1 MYAIETNGL
10 SKSFRNIYA
19 VQNLDLRVPEGS
31 IYGFIGENGS
41 GKSTTEK
48 LISGLLVPD
57 SGQIRLYGR
66 PFTDPGVRARMGVLI
81 ENPGCFPG
89 STVYQNLMM
98 QALNLNIKTPKSEVE
113 RVLKLVSM
121 GGAANRK
128 FKECSL
134 GMKQR
139 LGVAQ
144 SLLGRPRMLVLDE
157 PINGLDADGMRI
169 VRETLVSLNRE
180 EGVTILI
187 SSHILGELSKI
198 ATHYGIIRNGT
209 LIKEMHE
216 SEMSEECRD
225 FVFMKT
231 GNDALASTILSR
243 TYTEVELKDGG
254 IRVYDETESAK
265 VGGLMYANGIPVNE
279 IMFNK
284 IGLEEYYLKL
294 MSKAPDRASTHQPAP
309 STVPAQSNVMAHSNV
324 SAQSNVSVQHGAGP
338 AQSNASAQ
346 SAVSALG
353 RKEAS

>member
-1 MYAIETNGL
+1 MYAIETIGL

-19 VQNLDLRVPEGS
+19 VQNLDLHVPEGS
-31 IYGFIGENGS
+31 IYGFIGDNGS

-48 LISGLLVPD
+48 LICGLLVPTGGD
-57 SGQIRLYGR
+57 IRLYGR
-66 PFTDPGVRARMGVLI
+66 HYTDPGVRASMGVLI
-81 ENPGCFPG
+81 ENPGCFPN

-98 QALNLNIKTPKSEVE
+98 QALNLSIKHPKSEVE

-169 VRETLVSLNRE
+169 VRETLIDLNRE

-209 LIKEMHE
+209 LIREMHE
-216 SEMSEECRD
+216 SEMSKECRD
-225 FVFMKT
+225 YVFMKT
-231 GNDALASTILSR
+231 VNDTKAVVILSQK
-243 TYTEVELKDGG
+243 YEEVEQRDGG
-254 IRVYDETESAK
+254 IRIYDETESTN
-265 VGGLMYANGIPVNE
+265 VGGLMYANDIPVKE
-279 IMFNK
+279 IAYNK
-284 IGLEEYYLKL
+284 IGLEEYYLKT
-294 MSKAPDRASTHQPAP
+294 MSKTLQDANKPAD
-309 STVPAQSNVMAHSNV
+309 A
-324 SAQSNVSVQHGAGP
+324 
-338 AQSNASAQ
+338 ASAT
-346 SAVSALG
+346 SLDN
-353 RKEAS
+353 RKGVA

>member
-1 MYAIETNGL
+1 MYAIETGGL

-19 VQNLDLRVPEGS
+19 VQDLNMRVPEGS

-48 LISGLLVPD
+48 LISGLLVP
-57 SGQIRLYGR
+57 SGGEIRLYGKHYA
-66 PFTDPGVRARMGVLI
+66 DAGVRSRMGVLI
-81 ENPGCFPG
+81 ENPGCFPN

-98 QALNLNIKTPKSEVE
+98 QTLNLDIKNPKAEVT

-121 GGAANRK
+121 AGAANRK
-128 FKECSL
+128 FNQCSL

-144 SLLGRPRMLVLDE
+144 SLLGRPRLMVLDE

-169 VRETLVSLNRE
+169 VRETLIDLNRE

-209 LIKEMHE
+209 LIKEMRE

-225 FVFMKT
+225 FVFVQT
-231 GNDALASTILSR
+231 SNDAKSISVLAQKYKEI
-243 TYTEVELKDGG
+243 EQKDEG
-254 IRVYDETESAK
+254 IRVYDESESAK
-265 VGGLMYANGIPVNE
+265 VGGLLYANAIDVNE
-279 IMFNK
+279 ISFKK
-284 IGLEEYYLKL
+284 IGLEEYYLKI
-294 MSKAPDRASTHQPAP
+294 MSNKR
-309 STVPAQSNVMAHSNV
+309 
-324 SAQSNVSVQHGAGP
+324 
-338 AQSNASAQ
+338 
-346 SAVSALG
+346 
-353 RKEAS
+353 EAA

>member
-1 MYAIETNGL
+1 MYAIETIEL

-19 VQNLDLRVPEGS
+19 VQDLNMKVPEGS

-48 LISGLLVPD
+48 LVSGLLVPS
-57 SGQIRLYGR
+57 SGEIRLYGK
-66 PFTDPGVRARMGVLI
+66 PYTDAGVRARTGVLI
-81 ENPGCFPG
+81 ENPGCFPN

-98 QALNLNIKTPKSEVE
+98 QALNLDIKNPKAEIE

-121 GGAANRK
+121 AGSAGRK
-128 FKECSL
+128 FKQCSL

-144 SLLGRPRMLVLDE
+144 SLLGRPRLLILDE

-169 VRETLVSLNRE
+169 VRETLIDLNRE

-225 FVFMKT
+225 FVFVKT
-231 GNDALASTILSR
+231 GNDMQAVTLLSQKYR
-243 TYTEVELKDGG
+243 EIEQKDGG
-254 IRVYDETESAK
+254 IRIYDETESSN

-279 IMFNK
+279 ITFNK
-284 IGLEEYYLKL
+284 VGLEEYYLKI
-294 MSKAPDRASTHQPAP
+294 MSNKKGG
-309 STVPAQSNVMAHSNV
+309 N
-324 SAQSNVSVQHGAGP
+324 
-338 AQSNASAQ
+338 
-346 SAVSALG
+346 
-353 RKEAS
+353 

>member
-19 VQNLDLRVPEGS
+19 VQNLDMKVPEGA

-48 LISGLLVPD
+48 LVTGLLVPT
-57 SGQIRLYGR
+57 SGDINLYGR
-66 PFTDPGVRARMGVLI
+66 HYTDAGVRARMGVLI
-81 ENPGCFPG
+81 ENPGCFPN

-98 QALNLNIKTPKSEVE
+98 QALNLDIKNPKAEVE

-121 GGAANRK
+121 AGAAGRK
-128 FKECSL
+128 FKQCSL

-169 VRETLVSLNRE
+169 VRETLIDLNRE

-187 SSHILGELSKI
+187 SSHILGELAKI
-198 ATHYGIIRNGT
+198 ATHYGIIKNGT
-209 LIKEMHE
+209 LIKEMQS

-225 FVFMKT
+225 FVFLKT
-231 GNDALASTILSR
+231 GNDMQAMSILSQKYR
-243 TYTEVELKDGG
+243 ELEQKDGG
-254 IRVYDETESAK
+254 IRVYDEEESSN
-265 VGGLMYANGIPVNE
+265 VGGLMYANGIAVNE
-279 IMFNK
+279 IAFNK
-284 IGLEEYYLKL
+284 IGLEEYYLKI
-294 MSKAPDRASTHQPAP
+294 MSNKKGD
-309 STVPAQSNVMAHSNV
+309 N
-324 SAQSNVSVQHGAGP
+324 
-338 AQSNASAQ
+338 
-346 SAVSALG
+346 
-353 RKEAS
+353 